1 MTASQIFL
9 YAMAALIL
17 FFTIRRRIVQMQ
29 MKQYSPSEVTAKLS
43 DPTVIV
49 LDVRSHEE
57 RKRSRRIE
65 QSLHIPLQDLSK
77 CLNSLDR
84 HKQKEIICYCQS
96 GARSLSAARFLQ
108 KHGFDAANMKGGI
121 AEWNFL
127 GLKS

>member
-17 FFTIRRRIVQMQ
+17 FFTIRRRIVELH
-29 MKQYSPSEVTAKLS
+29 MKQYSPSEVSAKLN

-77 CLNSLDR
+77 CLHSLDR

-96 GARSLSAARFLQ
+96 GARSLSAARLLQ